1 MIADIGGYTG
11 KSSGGPPG
19 PTVIARG
26 LERLGVA
33 AQVVEALR
41 SRKKPKKVTNG

>member
-1 MIADIGGYTG
+1 MIADEGGYTG

-26 LERLGVA
+26 LERIGIA
-33 AQVVEALR
+33 ADALE
-41 SRKKPKKVTNG
+41 SVRKK